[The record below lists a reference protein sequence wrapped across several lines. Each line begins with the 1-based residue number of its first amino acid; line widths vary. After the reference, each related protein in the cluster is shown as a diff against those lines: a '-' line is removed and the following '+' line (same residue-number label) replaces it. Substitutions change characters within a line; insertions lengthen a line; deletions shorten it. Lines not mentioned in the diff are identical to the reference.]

1 MQMKAEHSN
10 RSMAKLCKAGV
21 QLREQ
26 IDDAFPD
33 RDRASDGWIGDTK
46 HAARKSDHNPT
57 AEGIVR
63 AIDIDADLRAHKSEA
78 FDLADQLRLLARSDK
93 RISYIIF
100 NGKIA
105 SYKRN
110 YKWRKYT
117 GINPHKTHIHISFT
131 PKGDED
137 RSMFRIPLLTGEPIN
152 GKPKKRSRKLGKII
166 PSSSPS
172 DLYGGGLGSQ
182 GDTGKRCCCRCTCNN
197 SLAKS

>member
-1 MQMKAEHSN
+1 
-10 RSMAKLCKAGV
+10 MAKLCKAGQ

-33 RDRASDGWIGDTK
+33 RDRASDGWLGDAK

-63 AIDIDADLRAHKSEA
+63 ALDIDANLRSHKSEA
-78 FDLADQLRLLARSDK
+78 FDFADQLRLLARSDK

-105 SYKRN
+105 SWKRN
-110 YKWRKYT
+110 YKWRAYS
-117 GINPHKTHIHISFT
+117 GLNPHTSHIHVSFT
-131 PKGDED
+131 KLGDND

-152 GKPKKRSRKLGKII
+152 GTVKSNRRKLGKILSRG
-166 PSSSPS
+166 SSSNLS
-172 DLYGGGLGSQ
+172 SGGFGLENNP
-182 GDTGKRCCCRCTCNN
+182 DKCCKCKCACANP
-197 SLAKS
+197 LAKP

>member
-1 MQMKAEHSN
+1 MP
-10 RSMAKLCKAGV
+10 KLCKAGQ

-33 RDRASDGWIGDTK
+33 RSRTSPEGWLGDQR

-63 AIDIDADLRAHKSEA
+63 AIDINANLQTNPAEA
-78 FDLADQLRLLARSDK
+78 FDLADQLRLLARTDK

-100 NGKIA
+100 NSKIA
-105 SYKRN
+105 SWKKN

-131 PKGDED
+131 AKGDRD
-137 RSMFRIPLLTGEPIN
+137 GSMFEVPILTGEPLN
-152 GKPKKRSRKLGKII
+152 GTSKASKRKLGEKLF
-166 PSSSPS
+166 SRRNSNLFS
-172 DLYGGGLGSQ
+172 GGLG
-182 GDTGKRCCCRCTCNN
+182 CTCNCKC
-197 SLAKS
+197 SVSSKPSSFIEMA

>member
-1 MQMKAEHSN
+1 MP
-10 RSMAKLCKAGV
+10 KLCKAGQ

-33 RDRASDGWIGDTK
+33 RSRVAPEGWLGDQR

-63 AIDIDADLRAHKSEA
+63 AIDVNANLQSNPAEA
-78 FDLADQLRLLARSDK
+78 FDLADQLRLLARTDK

-105 SYKRN
+105 SWKKN

-131 PKGDED
+131 AKGDTD
-137 RSMFRIPLLTGEPIN
+137 GSMFQIPILTGEPLN
-152 GKPKKRSRKLGKII
+152 GKSKSRKRKLGTFFSSSRIGNI
-166 PSSSPS
+166 PSGGIGLENNS
-172 DLYGGGLGSQ
+172 D
-182 GDTGKRCCCRCTCNN
+182 KRCKCNCACNN
-197 SLAKS
+197 SLVKP